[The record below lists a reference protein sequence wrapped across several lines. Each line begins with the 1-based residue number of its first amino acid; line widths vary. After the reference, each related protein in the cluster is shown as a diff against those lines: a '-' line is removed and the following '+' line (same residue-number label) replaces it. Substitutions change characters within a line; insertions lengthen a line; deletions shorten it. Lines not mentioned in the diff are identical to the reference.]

1 MSTLCTSL
9 TIHSAKY
16 DGALPFVDPVPLARW
31 AFADMYPDSVRDEAF
46 NNKTIFMEWFNSEIL
61 VPHKKTCSSAIM
73 LYPGSTGEAS
83 PRNVYLQP
91 SGAPIGFSSGRI
103 SSFTEV
109 PDVVFPLGDVSTPST
124 ITNKTQLLPVTVDV
138 LVAKG
143 CDGVTARLAQQMSEK
158 GYVAIPQVGNSLSG
172 GHVFF

>member
-1 MSTLCTSL
+1 
-9 TIHSAKY
+9 
-16 DGALPFVDPVPLARW
+16 
-31 AFADMYPDSVRDEAF
+31 MYPDSVRDQAF
-46 NNKTIFMEWFNSEIL
+46 NNKTIFMDWFNSEIL
-61 VPHKKTCSSAIM
+61 APHKKTCSSAIM
-73 LYPGSTGEAS
+73 LYPGSAGEAS

-91 SGAPIGFSSGRI
+91 SGAPVGFSSGRI
-103 SSFTEV
+103 SPFTEV

-172 GHVFF
+172 GTIFF